1 MASVKQLFRVALDLL
16 IEAARR
22 KWFLAL
28 FGAITLVL
36 LVLGVSLQLE
46 VVDGAI
52 AGSKLFGT
60 LLFDDIVS
68 ARHVLAGLYKVIA
81 YLSFYGGALFLA
93 ISCSDFAPELL
104 APGRIEHLLSLP
116 IARWQLLFGTFLGVV
131 TLAAAGVLY
140 GAGGLTVVLGVKTG
154 EWTARLLLGS
164 AVGWVGFC
172 ALYAVMLTSNFF
184 VRSAALSGGLG
195 VATLVAGVVASFR
208 ESISVALNPGLGR
221 TLFSWAMLPIP
232 RLGTL
237 ATVSARLAAFEPIEG
252 DMASRLLGGCCI
264 FSLSLLLV
272 AAWRFERK
280 DF

>member
-1 MASVKQLFRVALDLL
+1 MFRVALDLL
-16 IEAARR
+16 LEAARR
-22 KWFLAL
+22 KWFLGL

-36 LVLGVSLQLE
+36 LVLGFSLQLE

-52 AGSKLFGT
+52 AGSKLFGS
-60 LLFDDIVS
+60 FMSNDIVS
-68 ARHVLAGLYKVIA
+68 ANRVMSAVFITVS
-81 YLSFYGGALFLA
+81 YLGFYGGAFFLA
-93 ISCSDFAPELL
+93 LACSDFAPELL

-116 IARWQLLFGTFLGVV
+116 VARWQLLFGTFLGVV
-131 TLAAAGVLY
+131 ALAALGSAY
-140 GAGGLTVVLGVKTG
+140 GAGSLTVLLGVKTG
-154 EWTARLLLGS
+154 IWTAKLLLGS

-184 VRSAALSGGLG
+184 VRSAALSGALG
-195 VATLVAGVVASFR
+195 VVTLILGVVASFR
-208 ESISVALNPGLGR
+208 ESIAVAMEEGVGR

-237 ATVSARLAAFEPIEG
+237 ATAAADLAGSQPVDSSVVA
-252 DMASRLLGGCCI
+252 RLLGGCFI
-264 FSLSLLLV
+264 FSVALLSV